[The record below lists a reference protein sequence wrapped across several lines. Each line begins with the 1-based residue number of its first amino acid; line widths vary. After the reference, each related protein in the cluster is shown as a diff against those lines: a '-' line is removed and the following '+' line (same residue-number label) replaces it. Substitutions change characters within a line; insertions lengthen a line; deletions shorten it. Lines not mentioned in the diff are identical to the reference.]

1 MWVSFFV
8 TRGHLASYSI
18 HAIHFLN
25 VCFRH
30 KHNHKCSI
38 HRHRCTVVLRKRIER
53 AGIGRVIKNPAVA
66 YTKTRV
72 VVWTRNFNSFSKG
85 DRGVLVVS
93 VVKWAG
99 DWKNKRTCTWRKFD
113 QNDSELTTMPSL
125 LQITHD
131 SRTFF
136 SPLLGIV
143 NRLWGCF
150 QLMVRTPL
158 DSRLIRI
165 WSFKR
170 YLGWLVER
178 DKKWKIKRN
187 SDWLKFTP
195 MDGA

>member
-1 MWVSFFV
+1 M
-8 TRGHLASYSI
+8 
-18 HAIHFLN
+18 
-25 VCFRH
+25 
-30 KHNHKCSI
+30 
-38 HRHRCTVVLRKRIER
+38 
-53 AGIGRVIKNPAVA
+53 
-66 YTKTRV
+66 
-72 VVWTRNFNSFSKG
+72 VWTRNFNSFSKG

-165 WSFKR
+165 
-170 YLGWLVER
+170 
-178 DKKWKIKRN
+178 
-187 SDWLKFTP
+187 
-195 MDGA
+195 